1 MKFLAAVLV
10 FIVCLASLVS
20 STPVRVKRQWGGYPP
35 YNYGPYPN
43 YGYGGGWYGSG
54 YYNPYW
60 RRRPTVVEKTV
71 IYRPG

>member
-1 MKFLAAVLV
+1 MKFLGALLILV
-10 FIVCLASLVS
+10 ACLAYLAS

-54 YYNPYW
+54 YY
-60 RRRPTVVEKTV
+60 RRPTIIKKTT